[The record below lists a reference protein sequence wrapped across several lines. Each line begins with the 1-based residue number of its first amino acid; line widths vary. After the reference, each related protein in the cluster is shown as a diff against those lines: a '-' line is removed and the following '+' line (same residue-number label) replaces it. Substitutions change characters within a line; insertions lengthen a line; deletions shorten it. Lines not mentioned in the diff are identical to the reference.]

1 MTLAKFCFSSFW
13 VLKLCLVRKI
23 KMMKGRIGMGK
34 NWYMTKFS
42 FREE

>member
-1 MTLAKFCFSSFW
+1 MTLAKFCFCSFW

-23 KMMKGRIGMGK
+23 KMMIGMGK

-42 FREE
+42 FREG